1 MPVVSASQA
10 ATGARFW
17 MRRAGYG
24 VLLGAAIATLEF
36 AYYFPLV
43 SEHSRFGLNSYVSLL
58 LVWGG
63 ECALLALTVAVAER
77 GVRPRE
83 LRTWELGLAVALGAF
98 GGSLIWQVLMDFVL
112 RDRAG
117 LVLYH
122 GWLILFFGGLAAAV
136 YSSQRRRA
144 RVLAAL
150 RAAELGRARSQQRL
164 AEVTLGSLQSRIDP
178 EFLFQ
183 TLTRLE
189 RLYEADPTGAD
200 RVLEELIV
208 FLRRALAEI
217 QASSAPARAD
227 RTPAHDAR
235 FQLQ

>member
-1 MPVVSASQA
+1 MASAASMPVVSASQA

-83 LRTWELGLAVALGAF
+83 LRTWELGLAVALGTF

-112 RDRAG
+112 
-117 LVLYH
+117 
-122 GWLILFFGGLAAAV
+122 
-136 YSSQRRRA
+136 
-144 RVLAAL
+144 
-150 RAAELGRARSQQRL
+150 
-164 AEVTLGSLQSRIDP
+164 
-178 EFLFQ
+178 
-183 TLTRLE
+183 
-189 RLYEADPTGAD
+189 
-200 RVLEELIV
+200 
-208 FLRRALAEI
+208 
-217 QASSAPARAD
+217 
-227 RTPAHDAR
+227 
-235 FQLQ
+235 